1 MSHVS
6 AGRSAP
12 LRGGGE
18 CSDGVTE
25 LNGSPAGPKALRAL
39 ALTNYGHFTT
49 MAIEDGRVRGLELH
63 LERLDRDCRLLFDV
77 PLDIGRVRAWARRAA
92 PATGRC
98 TVRITVFDPL
108 LDLAN
113 ISEDAVPQVLVTA
126 RPAPTARAQPLR
138 VRSAVHLRDLPEV
151 KGVGLFG
158 ALRLRREA
166 RRSGYDD
173 VLFTDGDSALLEGS
187 TWNIGVVHDGRVV
200 WPAGPALA
208 GTARELLRRAG
219 AGTSARVTLPELAEC
234 DAVFVTNCTLGVHP
248 VTRVDGLVFPAGHP
262 AVTRL
267 ADLYASLPADRL

>member
-1 MSHVS
+1 M
-6 AGRSAP
+6 
-12 LRGGGE
+12 
-18 CSDGVTE
+18 TE
-25 LNGSPAGPKALRAL
+25 LNGSPAGPEVLRAL

-49 MAIEDGRVRGLELH
+49 MAVEDGRVRGLELH

-77 PLDIGRVRAWARRAA
+77 PLDLGRVRTWARRAA
-92 PATGRC
+92 SAAGRC

-108 LDLAN
+108 LSLAN
-113 ISEDAVPQVLVTA
+113 ISEDAVPQVLVTV
-126 RPAPTARAQPLR
+126 RPTSATRAEPLR

-166 RRSGYDD
+166 QRSGYDD

-187 TWNIGVVHDGRVV
+187 TWNIGVVRDDRVV

-219 AGTSARVTLPELAEC
+219 AGTAAPLTLPELAGC
-234 DAVFVTNCTLGVHP
+234 DAVFVTNSTLGVHP
-248 VTRVDGLVFPAGHP
+248 VTRVDGLVFPADHP
-262 AVTRL
+262 TVTSL
-267 ADLYASLPADRL
+267 ADLYASLPAERL

>member
-1 MSHVS
+1 MSRVP
-6 AGRSAP
+6 ADRSVP
-12 LRGGGE
+12 LRGWGAG
-18 CSDGVTE
+18 SAGVTE
-25 LNGSPAGPKALRAL
+25 LNGSPAGPEALRAL

-49 MAIEDGRVRGLELH
+49 MAVEDGRVRGLELH

-77 PLDIGRVRAWARRAA
+77 PLDTGRVRTWARRAA
-92 PATGRC
+92 PATGRS

-108 LDLAN
+108 LGLAT

-126 RPAPTARAQPLR
+126 GPAPATRAEPLR

-173 VLFTDGDSALLEGS
+173 VLFTDGDSTLLEGS
-187 TWNIGVVHDGRVV
+187 TWNIGVVHEGRVV
-200 WPAGPALA
+200 WPTGPALA

-219 AGTSARVTLPELAEC
+219 AGTTARVTLPELAQC
-234 DAVFVTNCTLGVHP
+234 DAVFATNSTGGVHP
-248 VTRVDGLVFPAGHP
+248 VIRVDGLVFPAVHP